1 MGNMDGGYRLYWGD
15 LHAHSA
21 YSLCYWPGCGE
32 GSLDQLYRYARDR
45 AALDFCAATNHDFS
59 MTEQQWETT
68 QHRAVAYN
76 EAGRFVTFTA
86 FEWTSAVYGHH
97 NVYYL
102 TDEGDLFRCTE
113 SGDPQ
118 DPRGDTPRDLFRK
131 LRGTRRDVLVVPH
144 HPAVTQFR
152 VDWDFYD
159 PEFCRLVEI
168 TSLWGDFEYFGNPH
182 RARISD
188 VLPGY
193 YVRDALTRGYR
204 LGFLGGTDSHD
215 CRPGTPTFGGR
226 QKPNGEDFD
235 RNPLGV
241 EVASHITDGTAN
253 WRGISA
259 VYAKALTREEIFA
272 ALRARRCYATTGAR
286 IQLDFRVNGH
296 LMGER
301 LRVQNPQRCP
311 KIEVSVTGT
320 SRITRIEVVRNGDVI
335 YGLRGNGAKEK
346 NIEFV
351 DHNVVQQENYY
362 YARVTQA
369 DGHRAWSSPVW
380 VVWDCLPDLRV
391 KAQPVAGGVQINV
404 ENRGRSDAGTILL
417 KCYREHPF
425 SMPDSDP
432 EDQPP
437 VGGWGTTLRRE
448 WAGDQVRLSMRWHG
462 GGVARNFTGQMAI
475 VGWRDYRVREVGF
488 DCAKYGGDLYTNDG
502 AGQIRWNVNSGG
514 LEKGLDILVAPEPF
528 VRCSVYLDPVADG
541 KRLPSQTYLAGE
553 AVSQVPFEVL
563 LTNDG
568 EGAATGLQE
577 LIGPPAGGRLERIM
591 PCASD
596 VTFVALD
603 YGLSSPVVLALPREE
618 SRRSRGDLGELV
630 EA

>member
-1 MGNMDGGYRLYWGD
+1 MDGGYRLYWGD

-59 MTEQQWETT
+59 MTEQQWEST
-68 QHRAVAYN
+68 QRKATAYN

-102 TDEGDLFRCTE
+102 ADVGDLFRCTE
-113 SGDPQ
+113 SGDPY
-118 DPRGDTPRDLFRK
+118 DPGGDTPSDLVRK
-131 LRGTRRDVLVVPH
+131 LRRTGRDVLVVPH

-159 PEFCRLVEI
+159 PEFGRLVEI

-193 YVRDALTRGYR
+193 YAQDALARGYC

-226 QKPNGEDFD
+226 QKPNGVEFD
-235 RNPLGV
+235 QNPLGV
-241 EVASHITDGTAN
+241 EVASHIADETAN

-301 LRVQNPQRCP
+301 FRVQNPERCP
-311 KIEVSVTGT
+311 KIEVSVKGT
-320 SRITRIEVVRNGDVI
+320 SRITKVEVVRNGDVI
-335 YGLRGNGAKEK
+335 YGVRGGGAKEE

-351 DHNVVQQENYY
+351 DHNVAQQENYY
-362 YARVTQA
+362 YARVMQA

-391 KAQPVAGGVQINV
+391 EAWPVEGGVKVNL
-404 ENRGRSDAGTILL
+404 ENQGRSDAGAILL
-417 KCYREHPF
+417 KCYRERPF
-425 SMPDSDP
+425 SMPASDA
-432 EDQPP
+432 EDVLPL
-437 VGGWGTTLRRE
+437 GGWGTTLRRE
-448 WAGDQVRLSMRWHG
+448 GEGSLVRLSVRWHG
-462 GGVARNFTGQMAI
+462 GGVARNFTGQMAL
-475 VGWRDYRVREVGF
+475 VGWRDYQVREVGF
-488 DCAKYGGDLYTNDG
+488 DCAKYGGDLYTDDG
-502 AGQIRWNVNSGG
+502 AGQIRWNVISKGE
-514 LEKGLDILVAPEPF
+514 EKGLDISVTPESF
-528 VRCSVYLDPVADG
+528 VRCSAYVDPVVDG
-541 KRLPSQTYLAGE
+541 NRLTSQTYSAGK
-553 AVSQVPFEVL
+553 AVAQVPFEVL
-563 LTNDG
+563 LTNDS
-568 EGAATGLQE
+568 EGAEMGAQE
-577 LIGPPAGGRLERIM
+577 LVGPPAGGTLESIV

-596 VTFVALD
+596 VAFVALD
-603 YGLSSPVVLALPREE
+603 CGLDSPIVLALPGEE
-618 SRRSRGDLGELV
+618 IGRGRDDLGDLA